1 MDYPKENNK
10 MIRKNKKF
18 IDPRYFMDEK
28 MELREGAIGGAR
40 PHEQALQRQLRDA
53 EATSPEQ
60 AIRAKEIFDSR
71 NGTLW
76 AALESGGIDPREI
89 QRIQNSFMQKY
100 TIGTEGPL
108 PDGKWVIAGTPN
120 RETIYA
126 VFN

>member
-1 MDYPKENNK
+1 

-28 MELREGAIGGAR
+28 MELTEGALGGGR
-40 PHEQALQRQLRDA
+40 PHEQALQRQLMDA

-60 AIRAKEIFDSR
+60 AIRAKEIFDLQ

-76 AALESGGIDPREI
+76 AALESGGVDPRQI
-89 QRIQNSFMQKY
+89 QRIQKSFMQKY
-100 TIGTEGPL
+100 TVGAEGPL
-108 PDGKWVIAGTPN
+108 PDGKWVIGGTPN